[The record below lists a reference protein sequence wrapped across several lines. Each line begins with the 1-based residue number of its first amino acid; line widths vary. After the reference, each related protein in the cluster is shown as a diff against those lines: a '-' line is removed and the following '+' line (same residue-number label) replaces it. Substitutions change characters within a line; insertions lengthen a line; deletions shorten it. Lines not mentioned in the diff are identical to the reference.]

1 MDYKTKVYV
10 GALSWLGTLGEKR
23 YLGQMRDVLAVY
35 ELGSRYAG
43 YYTEDSDYDYMVVYM
58 PAPYDLMHPTTI
70 YKQETEIDGNKVE
83 VKYMSIVEYVYRIE
97 NGDLEALQ
105 MLNATSSQS
114 FFGEPIEGID
124 NKRTRLVTYMKELE
138 YRRETFTY
146 LAPEKLFRGIN
157 GRIKATKAR
166 MDKAIEN
173 DDMEVAVK
181 CAILIRY
188 FMDLLVVLADG
199 ESIREGLTFSPII
212 ANIIREFREDCESA
226 QAKTLISTAQVLL
239 EADREEIL
247 NSIKDHG
254 LSDGYAQS
262 VRQYS
267 LTGRL
272 IDVLLGGYYD

>member
-58 PAPYDLMHPTTI
+58 PSPYDLMHPTTI

-114 FFGEPIEGID
+114 FFGESIEGID
-124 NKRTRLVTYMKELE
+124 NKRNIYLFSTR
-138 YRRETFTY
+138 
-146 LAPEKLFRGIN
+146 
-157 GRIKATKAR
+157 
-166 MDKAIEN
+166 
-173 DDMEVAVK
+173 
-181 CAILIRY
+181 
-188 FMDLLVVLADG
+188 
-199 ESIREGLTFSPII
+199 
-212 ANIIREFREDCESA
+212 
-226 QAKTLISTAQVLL
+226 
-239 EADREEIL
+239 EI
-247 NSIKDHG
+247 
-254 LSDGYAQS
+254 
-262 VRQYS
+262 V
-267 LTGRL
+267 
-272 IDVLLGGYYD
+272 